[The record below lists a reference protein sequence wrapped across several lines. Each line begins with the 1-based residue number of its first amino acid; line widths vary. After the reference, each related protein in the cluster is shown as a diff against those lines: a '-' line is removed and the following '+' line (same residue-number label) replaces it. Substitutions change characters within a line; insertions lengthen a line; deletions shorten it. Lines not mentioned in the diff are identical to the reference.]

1 MGVVDGMECDL
12 WNENCAPFE
21 VSFMNSIHNVYPGE
35 TTHIDTTQGSLRM
48 MRSSNWI
55 DVQGE
60 DLAHV
65 QVFALNGTLIA
76 AAGAHGQHAVRLH
89 VPSTQ
94 VVVVRVKTLYGSTLT
109 KKLRA
114 VL

>member
-1 MGVVDGMECDL
+1 
-12 WNENCAPFE
+12 
-21 VSFMNSIHNVYPGE
+21 
-35 TTHIDTTQGSLRM
+35 M
-48 MRSSNWI
+48 MRSGNWI

-65 QVFALNGTLIA
+65 QVFALNGILIA
-76 AAGAHGQHAVRLH
+76 ASDAHGQHTVRLH
-89 VPSTQ
+89 VPTTQ
-94 VVVVRVKTLYGSTLT
+94 VVVVRVKTLHGSTLT

>member
-1 MGVVDGMECDL
+1 MGMVDGGECDL

-21 VSFMNSIHNVYPGE
+21 LSFINSVHSVYPDE
-35 TTHIDTTQGSLRM
+35 TTHIDATQSSLRIE
-48 MRSSNWI
+48 RGGNRI

-76 AAGAHGQHAVRLH
+76 ASDAHGQHTVRLH
-89 VPSTQ
+89 IPATQ
-94 VVVVRVKTLYGSTLT
+94 VVVVRVKTLHGSTLT
-109 KKLRA
+109 KKLR
-114 VL
+114 